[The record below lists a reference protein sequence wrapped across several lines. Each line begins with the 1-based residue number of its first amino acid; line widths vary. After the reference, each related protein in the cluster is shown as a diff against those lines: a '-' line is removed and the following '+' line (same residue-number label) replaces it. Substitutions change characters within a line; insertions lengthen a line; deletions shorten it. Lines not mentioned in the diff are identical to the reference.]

1 MWRYAP
7 RCPQPT
13 VNDCRKKPYTSTM
26 ESLTKNQLL
35 LGAGALIII
44 GIIGWF
50 LFYGSSAPEPAATN
64 ETAIILPEEETLI
77 SDIGA
82 SADSATLKD
91 SIPTV
96 APSTNPIKN
105 IYKNPFE

>member
-1 MWRYAP
+1 MP
-7 RCPQPT
+7 HT
-13 VNDCRKKPYTSTM
+13 NSIM
-26 ESLTKNQLL
+26 ENLTKNPAL

-50 LFYGSSAPEPAATN
+50 LFYSSSAPEPTPATS
-64 ETAIILPEEETLI
+64 ETAIILPEEETLV

>member
-1 MWRYAP
+1 M
-7 RCPQPT
+7 
-13 VNDCRKKPYTSTM
+13 
-26 ESLTKNQLL
+26 
-35 LGAGALIII
+35 LGAGVLIII
-44 GIIGWF
+44 SIIGWF
-50 LFYGSSAPEPAATN
+50 LLYGSSAPEPVATDEAA
-64 ETAIILPEEETLI
+64 IVLPEEEALV

-82 SADSATLKD
+82 SADTATLKG

>member
-1 MWRYAP
+1 MP
-7 RCPQPT
+7 HT
-13 VNDCRKKPYTSTM
+13 NSIM
-26 ESLTKNQLL
+26 ENLTKNPAL

-50 LFYGSSAPEPAATN
+50 LFYDSSAPEPTPATS
-64 ETAIILPEEETLI
+64 ETAIILPEEEALV

>member
-1 MWRYAP
+1 
-7 RCPQPT
+7 
-13 VNDCRKKPYTSTM
+13 M
-26 ESLTKNQLL
+26 ENLTKNPAV

-50 LFYGSSAPEPAATN
+50 LFYGSSAPEPTPATS
-64 ETAIILPEEETLI
+64 ETAIILPEEEALV

>member
-1 MWRYAP
+1 
-7 RCPQPT
+7 
-13 VNDCRKKPYTSTM
+13 M
-26 ESLTKNQLL
+26 ENLTKNPAV

-50 LFYGSSAPEPAATN
+50 LFYGSSAPAEQTPATS
-64 ETAIILPEEETLI
+64 ETAIILPEEEALV